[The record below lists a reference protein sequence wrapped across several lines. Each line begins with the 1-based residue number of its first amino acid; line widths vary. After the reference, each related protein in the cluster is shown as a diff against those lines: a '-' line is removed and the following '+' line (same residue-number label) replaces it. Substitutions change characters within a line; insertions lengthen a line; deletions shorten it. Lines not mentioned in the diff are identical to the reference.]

1 MIILGILVCV
11 VAISFLCW
19 LLFTLAVFALPFFV
33 GVNAGMW
40 AMNSGA
46 GWLGAIL
53 VGALAAGF
61 TFGAGQLLLGTVRPL
76 WAKLA
81 IALVFVA
88 PAVVAGYHATRGM
101 AKHFM
106 PSESWQIAFSI
117 IGAVAVGF
125 AAFLRIV
132 GMAGDDQSSRDLA
145 RA

>member
-1 MIILGILVCV
+1 MIILGCM
-11 VAISFLCW
+11 VAIGFLCW
-19 LLFTLAVFALPFFV
+19 LLFTLAVFALPLFV

-40 AMNSGA
+40 AMNSSV

-88 PAVVAGYHATRGM
+88 PAVVAGYHAAHGI

-106 PSESWQIAFSI
+106 PSEGWQIAFSI
-117 IGAVAVGF
+117 IGAVAAGIVT
-125 AAFLRIV
+125 FLRIV
-132 GMAGDDQSSRDLA
+132 GMAGDDQPSRGLA

>member
-1 MIILGILVCV
+1 MIILGVLLCI
-11 VAISFLCW
+11 VAIGFLCW

-61 TFGAGQLLLGTVRPL
+61 TFGPGQLLLGTVRPL

-81 IALVFVA
+81 IAFVFVA
-88 PAVVAGYHATRGM
+88 PAVVAGYHATHGI

-106 PSESWQIAFSI
+106 PSEAWQIAFSI
-117 IGAVAVGF
+117 IGAVAVGI

-132 GMAGDDQSSRDLA
+132 GMAGDDQPGRGLA

>member
-1 MIILGILVCV
+1 
-11 VAISFLCW
+11 
-19 LLFTLAVFALPFFV
+19 
-33 GVNAGMW
+33 
-40 AMNSGA
+40 MNSGA

-61 TFGAGQLLLGTVRPL
+61 TFGAAQLLLGTVRPL

-81 IALVFVA
+81 IALIFVA
-88 PAVVAGYHATRGM
+88 PAVVAGYHATHGI

-106 PSESWQIAFSI
+106 PSEGWQIAFSI
-117 IGAVAVGF
+117 IGAVAVGI

-132 GMAGDDQSSRDLA
+132 GMAGDDQSGRGLA

>member
-81 IALVFVA
+81 IALIFVA
-88 PAVVAGYHATRGM
+88 PAAVAGYHATHGI
-101 AKHFM
+101 AKHLM
-106 PSESWQIAFSI
+106 PSGGWQIAFSI
-117 IGAVAVGF
+117 IGAVAVGI
-125 AAFLRIV
+125 AAFFRIV
-132 GMAGDDQSSRDLA
+132 GMAGDDQSSRGLA

>member
-1 MIILGILVCV
+1 MIILGILLCI
-11 VAISFLCW
+11 VAIGFLCW

-33 GVNAGMW
+33 GVTTGMW

-61 TFGAGQLLLGTVRPL
+61 TFGVGQVLLGTVRPL

-88 PAVVAGYHATRGM
+88 PAVVAGYHATHGI
-101 AKHFM
+101 AKHVM
-106 PSESWQIAFSI
+106 PSEGWQIAFSI
-117 IGAVAVGF
+117 IGAVAVGI
-125 AAFLRIV
+125 AAFLRIAGV
-132 GMAGDDQSSRDLA
+132 AGDGQSSRGLVQA
-145 RA
+145 

>member
-1 MIILGILVCV
+1 MIILGILLCI
-11 VAISFLCW
+11 VAIGFLCW

-33 GVNAGMW
+33 GVNAGIW

-88 PAVVAGYHATRGM
+88 PAVADGGQLKRQPHLVVQHGAAQVH
-101 AKHFM
+101 
-106 PSESWQIAFSI
+106 QLAF
-117 IGAVAVGF
+117 G
-125 AAFLRIV
+125 
-132 GMAGDDQSSRDLA
+132 
-145 RA
+145 